1 MKFVILSEEKVETVR
16 FCKKH
21 RLPLVLRESGMDLL
35 TPRRRWQ
42 CSRCQDEKL
51 DREFRQWSRR

>member
-1 MKFVILSEEKVETVR
+1 MKLVVLSSESVETVR

-21 RLPLVLRESGMDLL
+21 RLPLVLRESDMDFF
-35 TPRRRWQ
+35 TSRRRWQ
-42 CSRCQDEKL
+42 CSQCQDEKL